1 MTTTPDSPG
10 GRRRPVSMS
19 AARSAARAA
28 TRSTARTATRTAA
41 RPGPADRK
49 KTGAARFPVLL
60 VLGVLALVMV
70 LPFAVVVLNALKS
83 PADYSAHGPLSL
95 PRHLYF
101 DGLKDF
107 WQRVDFGQKLVNS
120 VLISGTVA
128 VLAAVLSLF
137 NAYALG
143 IGRVKGRIWILTVL
157 LMATMMPQ
165 EALVYPIYYLCK
177 QAGIYDTRLSVI
189 IVFTVVQS
197 AFGTYLLSS
206 VLASFPKEVIEAAR
220 IDGANSWQVLW
231 RIIVPVSRPTLGVL
245 LVFFFIWTWN
255 EFLLPLVMLISNDN
269 QTVSVA
275 LGVLQ
280 GQHLMDATMTNAAAL
295 LGVLPAV
302 LFFLLFQ
309 RTLTRGIAVGA
320 VK

>member
-1 MTTTPDSPG
+1 
-10 GRRRPVSMS
+10 
-19 AARSAARAA
+19 
-28 TRSTARTATRTAA
+28 
-41 RPGPADRK
+41 
-49 KTGAARFPVLL
+49 
-60 VLGVLALVMV
+60 MV

-101 DGLKDF
+101 QGLKDF
-107 WQRVDFGQKLVNS
+107 WQRVDFGQKLFNS
-120 VLISGTVA
+120 VLISGSVA
-128 VLAAVLSLF
+128 VLAVILSLL

-143 IGRVKGRIWILTVL
+143 IGRVKGRVWLLTVL
-157 LMATMMPQ
+157 LMATMLPQ
-165 EALVYPIYYLCK
+165 EALVYPLYYLAK
-177 QAGIYDTRLSVI
+177 QVGLYDTRLSVV
-189 IVFTVVQS
+189 IVFTVIQS

-206 VLASFPKEVIEAAR
+206 VLSAFPREVIEAAR

-231 RIIVPVSRPTLGVL
+231 RIVVPMSRSTLGVL

-280 GQHLMDATMTNAAAL
+280 GQRLMDATMTNAAAL
-295 LGVLPAV
+295 LGVLPALV
-302 LFFLLFQ
+302 FFLLFQ